1 MIMAVDP
8 ALIVRRK
15 HAEDVAALIAG
26 KGWDAARAA
35 SELGL
40 SVVQVERILC
50 GEVEHVPTQHLKDMR
65 SKLCGSALCGC

>member
-1 MIMAVDP
+1 MAVDP

-15 HAEDVAALIAG
+15 HAEDVAGLIAA

-35 SELGL
+35 SELGV
-40 SVVQVERILC
+40 SAVQVERILR
-50 GEVEHVPTQHLKDMR
+50 GDVEHIPTQRLKDMR